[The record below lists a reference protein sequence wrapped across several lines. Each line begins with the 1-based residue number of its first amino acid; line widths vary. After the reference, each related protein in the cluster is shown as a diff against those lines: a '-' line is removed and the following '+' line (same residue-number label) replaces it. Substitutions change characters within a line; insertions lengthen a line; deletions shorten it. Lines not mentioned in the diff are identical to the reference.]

1 MFVVAEDFDVI
12 PFNLPGLDKVVN
24 TFDQFVEDQEDE
36 QLRKVFGTTF
46 WGAFKAGVEAL
57 PDEWDAATAWA
68 VNDLVVF
75 GNSIYKALQN
85 STNIKPG
92 SDVLFWELQS
102 VDRWL
107 VLKNG
112 ANYTTDSDRTYTW
125 AGMKAA
131 IKPMIYSQWVRYAID
146 NQLSGVGNVKA
157 KSENSVVISPNV
169 RITEMWNKF
178 SDGMIGR
185 FELVRNSIFG
195 YLYYNSITFD
205 DVTPDFNSFFDYL
218 NSEFV
223 SPGRQND
230 FDL

>member
-230 FDL
+230 LDL